1 MKRSAEM
8 LMVFI
13 ELAKIIPAKGMMV
26 VGLYQGSTFKTKK
39 TTKNKVNPP
48 PRAIE
53 KSARQ

>member
-1 MKRSAEM
+1 
-8 LMVFI
+8 MVFI